1 MLRLP
6 LLFALALC
14 ACLSAT
20 GYQQPSALPL
30 APAIVLPEGQEIVLR
45 NIDLIA
51 SNKSK
56 PGDVVTFEVIRAISS
71 DGLVVIPEHAVAVG
85 RVLSAEHAGL
95 AHHGGKLVVA
105 IASVQLANGDY
116 ARLRAVES
124 RKERNFGWR
133 DVGGATLIAATIYY
147 MPLAP
152 VYLLA
157 KGDDVNIPPGTRFTA
172 YLDADVTVERASL
185 EAAVLPP
192 EGKHDLAT
200 IFIYRG
206 NQDKAAAVQR
216 PVSCGRLYLGS
227 LTGETYLKVSV
238 APGRYWCYADVPAT
252 KLSASQQANEMVVLN
267 VEAGKAYYVAVAFEP
282 GKWKTIV
289 PTIRQV
295 DESVG
300 GEEVFRATSGTV
312 VQLPKTVPK
321 ELAKLSVKPKGVKG
335 D

>member
-6 LLFALALC
+6 LLFALALS

-20 GYQQPSALPL
+20 GCQQPSALPQT
-30 APAIVLPEGQEIVLR
+30 PAIVLPDGQEVVLR
-45 NIDLIA
+45 SIDPIA
-51 SNKSK
+51 SNKSQ
-56 PGDVVTFEVIRAISS
+56 PGEVVTFEVIRAISS

-172 YLDADVTVERASL
+172 YLDADQSRLSGRVWRQPYCRPRVSTTWQRSSSTAATRTRQQQCNDPSAAEGSIWDRLRA
-185 EAAVLPP
+185 
-192 EGKHDLAT
+192 
-200 IFIYRG
+200 
-206 NQDKAAAVQR
+206 R
-216 PVSCGRLYLGS
+216 P
-227 LTGETYLKVSV
+227 T
-238 APGRYWCYADVPAT
+238 
-252 KLSASQQANEMVVLN
+252 
-267 VEAGKAYYVAVAFEP
+267 
-282 GKWKTIV
+282 
-289 PTIRQV
+289 
-295 DESVG
+295 
-300 GEEVFRATSGTV
+300 
-312 VQLPKTVPK
+312 
-321 ELAKLSVKPKGVKG
+321 
-335 D
+335 